1 VSAKTSICDFT
12 EGINMN
18 ENEWT
23 ERISKKLKTFLKP
36 HGLFVDTLRKIPYS
50 QEIIGYSEEWEP
62 EYMEP
67 IRFET
72 DMVIYE
78 KVDESIIPRVI
89 VEAKISKVS
98 THDAITY
105 SYKAER
111 HKTIT
116 PYLRYGIMLGDR
128 NQYPLPGRLFRH
140 GTNFDFMFSFVGT
153 KPTTTEWKSFTE
165 MLLKEVE
172 YSRTMEEM
180 LHDSRSKDRKHYYM
194 LQKQL
199 TLKEVNE

>member
-1 VSAKTSICDFT
+1 
-12 EGINMN
+12 MN
-18 ENEWT
+18 EYEWT

-67 IRFET
+67 TRFET

-105 SYKAER
+105 SYKAEK
-111 HKTIT
+111 HKTIN

-153 KPTTTEWKSFTE
+153 KPTATEWESFTE

-199 TLKEVNE
+199 ILKEINE